1 MIMEKEMLEN
11 QYRILTDRLKEERN
25 TTGFW
30 SGKLS
35 SSALST
41 ATALVALKINGN
53 SDDVSLINTGFNWL
67 CSNINND
74 GGYGDTPDSS
84 SNVSTSLLCYAA
96 VYYCRNS
103 DNAGKNELDSIKI
116 FLETKGISFNT
127 LNITSSI
134 LKFYGNDYT
143 FSVPILSMLTLC
155 GVLSKEAFSRI
166 PRLPFELSLL
176 PASYYRFFNL
186 QVVSYAVP
194 ALIGVGIY
202 LHTHHKP
209 NISISRVYR
218 DKAVSPSIKKLT
230 SLLPESGGFLEAVP
244 LTAFVDMCLIASDK
258 KDNVVVKKGIV
269 FLRNQQR
276 NDGSW
281 PIDTDLSTW
290 VTTLAIKALG
300 SQLKSV
306 LGSTDIDE
314 LKAHLINIQY
324 KEKHSFNGANPG
336 GWGWTNYSGSVPDAD
351 DTPGAILALLEMF
364 EGTTSEIAAI
374 INGCIWL
381 EELQNSDGGFPT
393 FCRGWGRLPFDSS
406 CADLTGHAIL
416 AFVSSLDKLGNNIT
430 VSLQKKLT
438 RSIKNATE
446 YLYKHQ
452 AEDGSWLPLWFGN
465 QLTEDKKNP
474 VYGTAKVCI
483 YLEDCITVKNIPAES
498 CEKIAKMTSKAQQYL
513 ISQQNKVGSWGGAKG
528 IDGTTEETALAISA
542 LTKKHQ
548 DQCICGF
555 EWLAANYRSND
566 LKASPIGLYFAALWY
581 DEKMYPLIYYIEAL
595 RRVLF
600 KNGLSAN
607 TNYQKINIKILG
619 AGCAKCE
626 TVHKVTVKVVRENQ
640 LNAEVVKIEDIKQIM
655 NYNIISTPAIVI
667 NEKVVFSGR
676 VPSESEIK
684 LSIEKE
690 INEL

>member
-1 MIMEKEMLEN
+1 MLES
-11 QYRILTDRLKEERN
+11 QFRILTDRLKIERN
-25 TTGFW
+25 KEGYW

-41 ATALVALKINGN
+41 ATAIVALKINGN
-53 SDDVSLINTGFNWL
+53 TDDESLISTGFNWL
-67 CSNINND
+67 CSNINDD
-74 GGYGDTPDSS
+74 GGYGDTPESA

-96 VYYCRNS
+96 VHYCHTL
-103 DNAGKNELDSIKI
+103 DNEGKNVLNTIEK

-155 GVLSKEAFSRI
+155 GVLSNEAFSSI

-202 LHTHHKP
+202 LHTHHKA
-209 NISISRVYR
+209 NISISIIWRY
-218 DKAVSPSIKKLT
+218 KAVSPSIKKLT

-244 LTAFVDMCLIASDK
+244 LSAFVDMCLIASGN
-258 KDNVVVKKGIV
+258 KDNVVVEKGID
-269 FLRNQQR
+269 FLRKQQR
-276 NDGSW
+276 HDGSW

-300 SQLKSV
+300 PQLKHV
-306 LGSTDIDE
+306 LGNNAIEE

-324 KEKHSFNGANPG
+324 KEKHPFNGAKPG

-364 EGTTSEIAAI
+364 EGTQAETAAI

-393 FCRGWGRLPFDSS
+393 FCKGWGRLPFDSS

-416 AFVSSLDKLGNNIT
+416 AFANSFDKLGNNIP
-430 VSLQKKLT
+430 VSLQKKLNQ
-438 RSIKNATE
+438 SIRKATD

-452 AEDGSWLPLWFGN
+452 SESGSWLPLWFGN

-483 YLEDCITVKNIPAES
+483 YLEDCLQGNYFPAES
-498 CEKIAKMTSKAQQYL
+498 GEKLTKMIFRAQQFL
-513 ISQQNKVGSWGGAKG
+513 IYQQNTDGSWGGAWG
-528 IDGTTEETALAISA
+528 IEGTTEETALAISA
-542 LTKKHQ
+542 LAKTHQ
-548 DQCICGF
+548 NQCINGF
-555 EWLAANYRSND
+555 EWLAANYKSND

-581 DEKMYPLIYYIEAL
+581 DEKMYPLVYYIEAL
-595 RRVLF
+595 RRFLN
-600 KNGLSAN
+600 KNGVSAKS
-607 TNYQKINIKILG
+607 NYMKINIKILG
-619 AGCAKCE
+619 TGCAKCE
-626 TVHKVTVKVVRENQ
+626 TLYKVTAKVVRENQ
-640 LNAEVVKIEDIKQIM
+640 FNAEVFKIEDIKQIM
-655 NYNIISTPAIVI
+655 NYKILSTPGLVI
-667 NEKVVFSGR
+667 NEKVIFSGR

-684 LSIEKE
+684 FSIEKE